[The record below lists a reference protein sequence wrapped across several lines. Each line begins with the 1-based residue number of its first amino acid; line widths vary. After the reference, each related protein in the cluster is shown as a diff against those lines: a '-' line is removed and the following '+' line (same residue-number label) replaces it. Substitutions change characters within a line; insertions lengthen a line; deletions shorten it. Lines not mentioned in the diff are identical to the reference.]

1 MADNL
6 IRGMEMPQNCRNCEF
21 GVLVDTTYMIEYKCY
36 ILKQTVFDDS
46 KRLKDCPL
54 QELPEHGDLIDRDV
68 LKHKFCAHCD
78 GYENDTGA
86 CVDGDQD
93 CMDAKIIMTA
103 PVIVPS
109 NKEEK
114 ELDEDA

>member
-1 MADNL
+1 MADIL
-6 IRGMEMPQNCRNCEF
+6 IRGISMPKSCLDCNFSGDYGDCCCKDTEPYECEF
-21 GVLVDTTYMIEYKCY
+21 HKKSRPDW
-36 ILKQTVFDDS
+36 
-46 KRLKDCPL
+46 CPL
-54 QELPEHGDLIDRDV
+54 TELPEHGDLIDRDV

-109 NKEEK
+109 NKE
-114 ELDEDA
+114 DAE

>member
-1 MADNL
+1 MADVL
-6 IRGMEMPQNCRNCEF
+6 IRMEMPETCGQCPIFNYDYNICNF
-21 GVLVDTTYMIEYKCY
+21 LSTHHHEYETSR
-36 ILKQTVFDDS
+36 IDG
-46 KRLKDCPL
+46 CPL
-54 QELPEHGDLIDRDV
+54 HELPKHGDLIDRDA

-109 NKEEK
+109 NKEET
-114 ELDEDA
+114 E